1 MFNDF
6 YMGWTECSVLY
17 ARASCRTRLFLSLV
31 FRGAVSVSP
40 QAGLDRK
47 GMLVLDGG
55 PQLQLSSTVLSR
67 SPSCKVKHS
76 LCFCLHPTYLCNEIR
91 VIADWWMSGGLRRG
105 GGGEKKT
112 TRPNWGHILIVAVSS
127 EKQNRHFHVPAW
139 WQADFQLIPRHQHT
153 TAIPLGWCNPSI
165 TLTPRAGSRRG
176 QQLNVM
182 MPVRLVT
189 RPAK

>member
-105 GGGEKKT
+105 GG
-112 TRPNWGHILIVAVSS
+112 RPPDLIEVIFLLLLLAVRSRTDIFMCLHDGKLIFNWY
-127 EKQNRHFHVPAW
+127 
-139 WQADFQLIPRHQHT
+139 
-153 TAIPLGWCNPSI
+153 
-165 TLTPRAGSRRG
+165 
-176 QQLNVM
+176 
-182 MPVRLVT
+182 LVT
-189 RPAK
+189 STQQQFPWADAIRRSLSHPEQVHDEVSN